1 MKTIVTL
8 LRALLIAG
16 CASYDGR
23 GLQPGISTLEDVEK
37 VMGEPAM
44 RWQDSN
50 GIQTLAYP
58 RGPSGVHTYM
68 VMVGKDGRLAS
79 LENVLEPRHFARI
92 REGMTQE
99 EVLQII
105 GPPFP
110 GWTLYFAARDELVW
124 EWRWCD
130 DWSEPAR
137 FNVLFDGTSGKVRST
152 ASLTERQAVFGRG
165 DRRSWCSR

>member
-1 MKTIVTL
+1 MKAIAIL
-8 LRALLIAG
+8 IFALLFAG

-23 GLQPGISTLEDVEK
+23 GLRPGASTLQDVEG
-37 VMGEPAM
+37 VMGQPAM
-44 RWQDSN
+44 RWQDAN
-50 GIQTLAYP
+50 GSQTLAYP

-68 VMVGKDGRLAS
+68 VTIDKDGLLVS
-79 LENVLEPRHFARI
+79 LENALEPRHFARI
-92 REGMTQE
+92 REGMTQDD
-99 EVLQII
+99 VLQII

-110 GWTLYFAARDELVW
+110 GWTVYFAARDELVW

-152 ASLTERQAVFGRG
+152 ANLTERQAVSGRG